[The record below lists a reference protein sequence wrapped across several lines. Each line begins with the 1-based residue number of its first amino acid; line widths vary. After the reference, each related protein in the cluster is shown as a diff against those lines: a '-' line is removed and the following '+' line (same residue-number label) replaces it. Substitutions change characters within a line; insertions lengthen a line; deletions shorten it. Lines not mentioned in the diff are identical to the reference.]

1 MPLGFNCGLFPPL
14 CVAHPL
20 GFAPE
25 AALED
30 WGCPCEG
37 RCGGGAAA
45 WAAGVLAAPGPQGAR
60 AAGNMCSRRGWQ
72 PVLAN
77 TCQYSCL
84 ENPPDREAWQATVYR
99 VTKSRTLLKQ
109 PCMHR
114 CKTHCGSSAPTR
126 AEREGGAAAWPAGT
140 LVASVQGHGCLHHR
154 SSGPIRAFFR
164 ASCSWP
170 SEGLFGQSFSIAP
183 PVQALRGLPCLGSFS
198 VVWPIRHIEGPP
210 DRVLLCSLAY
220 QSLKGA
226 PWVRS
231 YSVVSPSGV

>member
-1 MPLGFNCGLFPPL
+1 MEVVQLL
-14 CVAHPL
+14 
-20 GFAPE
+20 
-25 AALED
+25 
-30 WGCPCEG
+30 
-37 RCGGGAAA
+37 
-45 WAAGVLAAPGPQGAR
+45 GPQGFWQLQVLRGVGGQGGRKCSALEGDGNQCWPIR
-60 AAGNMCSRRGWQ
+60 ASILIWRTPLTEKPGRPQSR
-72 PVLAN
+72 VA
-77 TCQYSCL
+77 
-84 ENPPDREAWQATVYR
+84 
-99 VTKSRTLLKQ
+99 KSRTRPMQ

-114 CKTHCGSSAPTR
+114 GRTHWGSSAPAR
-126 AEREGGAAAWPAGT
+126 AEREGGAAAWPSGT
-140 LVASVQGHGCLHHR
+140 LVASVQGHGCLCHR

-170 SEGLFGQSFSIAP
+170 SEGLFGQSLSIAP

-198 VVWPIRHIEGPP
+198 VVRPIRHIEGPP